1 MINIKKII
9 PRNIRGKAM
18 YALSFLPDEVYIR
31 LFYYATTGRKL
42 NLKKPVTFE
51 DKQQWLKLHDR
62 KEEYHELVDKYAV
75 RKHIKS
81 VIGERYSFPLI
92 GHWARFEDI
101 DFSALPES
109 FVIKCNHDSGSV
121 RVIKNKSALTKKDI
135 EELKKHFTKRLRRD
149 FYYAGREYPYKGV
162 KPCILIEK
170 YMSDE
175 KQELSSLNDYKFFC
189 FHGVPRIVLI
199 VTDRANDC
207 RYDFYDMDFNHLDL
221 RYGKG
226 RDDDKIQKPEFFDEM
241 QEVAAKLSKGI
252 PFVRMDL
259 YEVGGQVYF
268 GEYTFFDGGGFQFLE
283 PEKWEYKMGSWIKLP
298 ID

>member
-1 MINIKKII
+1 
-9 PRNIRGKAM
+9 
-18 YALSFLPDEVYIR
+18 
-31 LFYYATTGRKL
+31 
-42 NLKKPVTFE
+42 
-51 DKQQWLKLHDR
+51 
-62 KEEYHELVDKYAV
+62 
-75 RKHIKS
+75 
-81 VIGERYSFPLI
+81 
-92 GHWARFEDI
+92 
-101 DFSALPES
+101 
-109 FVIKCNHDSGSV
+109 
-121 RVIKNKSALTKKDI
+121 
-135 EELKKHFTKRLRRD
+135 
-149 FYYAGREYPYKGV
+149 
-162 KPCILIEK
+162 
-170 YMSDE
+170 MSDE

-259 YEVGGQVYF
+259 YEVGGRVYF

-283 PEKWEYKMGSWIKLP
+283 PEKWEYKMGSWINLP
-298 ID
+298 TD